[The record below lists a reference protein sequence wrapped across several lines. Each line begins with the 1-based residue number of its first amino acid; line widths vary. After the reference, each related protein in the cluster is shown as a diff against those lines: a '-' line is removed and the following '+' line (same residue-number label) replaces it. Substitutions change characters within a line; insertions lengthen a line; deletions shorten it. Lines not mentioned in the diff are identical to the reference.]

1 MPQHSTVAYRALLS
15 FFAKANRMH
24 EAQYLFHNMPE
35 WDLVSWN
42 TLLLAYAQDGQG
54 LRAVRLLN
62 ELSLVE
68 MPDEISFVSILLV
81 CNHLG
86 NVMDACSNFCSV
98 TNDYGLKR
106 IIRHYSCMV
115 DVFGRAGYL
124 DLAEYLIDV
133 MPFVP
138 EPWIKV

>member
-1 MPQHSTVAYRALLS
+1 MVSAYAQ
-15 FFAKANRMH
+15 AGHMH
-24 EAQYLFHNMPE
+24 IAEQVFHGMRQR
-35 WDLVSWN
+35 DIISWN
-42 TLLLAYAQDGQG
+42 TMLSGYVLNGKG

-115 DVFGRAGYL
+115 DVLGRAGYL

-138 EPWIKV
+138 